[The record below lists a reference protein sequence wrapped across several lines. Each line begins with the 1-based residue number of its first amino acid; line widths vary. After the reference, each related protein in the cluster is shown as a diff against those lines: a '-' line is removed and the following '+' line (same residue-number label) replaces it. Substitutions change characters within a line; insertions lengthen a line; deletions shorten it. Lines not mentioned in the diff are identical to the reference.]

1 MRKEE
6 LVSYLQSCGWKST
19 TAYALARSS
28 NVDCEM
34 SLSKWR
40 DSFIGAFCSDHPDSG
55 HIVRYM
61 AEAIGK
67 DVFDWEDITAQTM
80 RTVRNYLSTNVTVNS
95 AKTYLGYIKGTANLN
110 QDKTGLN
117 TAQLTSATRTKQT
130 PTQHIALTEEEL
142 ELIHRYQPHSKTEA
156 DVKRDFMIEAYC
168 GARNSDAKCLTE
180 NNVDGDWITYVSK
193 KTKTKTSVPLHRN
206 LLGYLRQPQHKEH
219 SRKVVIEVIQRIC
232 MKCGIDEMVELF
244 AGGCMQRRPKWQFVG
259 SHTARRSFATQLA
272 LRGVAVPVIANFMG
286 HASAEMTMRYICI
299 QQNDISQD
307 VKAFFS

>member
-6 LVSYLQSCGWKST
+6 LVSYLQTCGWKST

-206 LLGYLRQPQHKEH
+206 LLGYRGYPADLHEVRNRRDGRAFCRWVYATPTEMAVCWKPYG
-219 SRKVVIEVIQRIC
+219 SKVVCNAART
-232 MKCGIDEMVELF
+232 
-244 AGGCMQRRPKWQFVG
+244 QRRCCACHRQFHGTCV
-259 SHTARRSFATQLA
+259 RRNDD
-272 LRGVAVPVIANFMG
+272 AVYLHP
-286 HASAEMTMRYICI
+286 AERYITGRESVLLLNG
-299 QQNDISQD
+299 QH
-307 VKAFFS
+307 